1 MENRVVSITN
11 DVDKNSWYHVSAIN
25 NPTDITTR
33 ISKMNYFEKCFDE
46 PQLLYLSIDVS
57 KLDVGEKLKLVEA
70 VVQNEAS
77 FGRRAF

>member
-11 DVDKNSWYHVSAIN
+11 DVDNNSWYHVSAIN

-46 PQLLYLSIDVS
+46 PQLLCI
-57 KLDVGEKLKLVEA
+57 
-70 VVQNEAS
+70 
-77 FGRRAF
+77 